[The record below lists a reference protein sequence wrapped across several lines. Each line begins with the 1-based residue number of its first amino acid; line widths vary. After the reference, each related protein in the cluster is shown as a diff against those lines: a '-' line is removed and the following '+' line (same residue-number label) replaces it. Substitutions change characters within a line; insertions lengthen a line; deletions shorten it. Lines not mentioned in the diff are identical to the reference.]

1 MSVLLMAQVKAFVR
15 DKFSAQDVVSVD
27 YYGGEFSGDEVAV
40 SGFKAPAIL
49 IAGLGWTRPRGTE
62 RLLGKGTRVCH
73 IAAFV
78 VTNLNSRSD
87 RMLEAQRL
95 AEMLDLALV
104 TWTPTN
110 EAGAAVEVAAPEEDI
125 RCENIYN
132 KKLDKAGMAV
142 WLVTWRQCIKPKL
155 PLPQLYELLSIE
167 IVSTTEMSL
176 AVDVPVQDMPVALS
190 HELIFKQQI

>member
-15 DKFSAQDVVSVD
+15 EKFSAQDVVSVD

-73 IAAFV
+73 MAAFV

-95 AEMLDLALV
+95 AEMLDLLLV

-132 KKLDKAGMAV
+132 KKLDKVGMGV
-142 WLVTWRQCIKPKL
+142 WLVTWRQCIRPRVA
-155 PLPQLYELLSIE
+155 LPQMFDLLGID
-167 IVSTTEMSL
+167 IVSTNRLPFSRE
-176 AVDVPVQDMPVALS
+176 QDGSDEHLQVT
-190 HELIFKQQI
+190 HEINFLPPA

>member
-1 MSVLLMAQVKAFVR
+1 MAQVKAFMR
-15 DKFSAQDVVSVD
+15 EKFSAQDVVSVD

-73 IAAFV
+73 MAAFV

-110 EAGAAVEVAAPEEDI
+110 EAGAAVEVAEPEQDI

-132 KKLDKAGMAV
+132 KKLDKVGMGV

-155 PLPQLYELLSIE
+155 PLPQLYELLGID
-167 IVSTTEMSL
+167 IVSTGLTRSNIDSEPL
-176 AVDVPVQDMPVALS
+176 GEQIAVT
-190 HELIFKQQI
+190 HELRFDTSQ